1 MKNDYR
7 KLLKVI
13 RHLDNQETHIE
24 SIEAMV
30 DMFIDKWKE
39 HRDHPLFIKAHTRIE
54 AELQWLKDSLTY
66 NQYE

>member
-13 RHLDNQETHIE
+13 RHSENQTSHIE

-30 DMFIDKWKE
+30 DMFVEKWKPHSE
-39 HRDHPLFIKAHTRIE
+39 HPLYHKAHIRIE
-54 AELQWLKDSLTY
+54 AELQWLKDSL
-66 NQYE
+66 NQENE